1 MRFPSRVTGPST
13 PVFLSFPS
21 RLSLAELDRRYGA
34 ALAVVQ
40 QGYQP
45 DAAEGAKGEQNG

>member
-1 MRFPSRVTGPST
+1 MPFAARVAGPST
-13 PVFLSFPS
+13 PVSLSFAS
-21 RLSLAELDRRYGA
+21 RLLLAELDRRYGV

-40 QGYQP
+40 HCGQP